1 MLLVCFTATNA
12 FAQTAKPQ
20 TRKERIAAA
29 RAAAAQRA
37 AKRAEAARASRFAVE
52 AKQLTILSRALKNE
66 KKPGAAY
73 RRLAAF
79 AKRYSKEE
87 LGARAA
93 LALGYYDFNQSR
105 YPEARRWLDAAKPE
119 TLLADYVLF
128 WSAQVD
134 RNLGNL
140 PAALD
145 QLENL
150 RRDYPQSV
158 MRDLALQA
166 LSEAAIAA
174 NQPQRALDA
183 LAAFENTDKHA
194 KLLFLRAQAY
204 EQSGDKIA
212 AAGDY
217 LSVYDNF
224 PLSPSAPEAGEKAN
238 YFQGVLGDAF
248 PKPTVAAQMA
258 RAGILFDAH
267 NWQDAQNAYSLTL
280 PQLTGPDQEL
290 AQVRIADCAVQLGGN
305 AAALASLQ
313 LQTPEVD
320 AERLYY
326 LSQAYRSIPDEA
338 NMLATVSQAI
348 ARAPQSAWT
357 ERTLFA
363 TGNYYWVKLDRDNAA
378 KYYQQVVDR
387 FPQSAD
393 AIDAQWRV
401 LWASYM
407 GHRDAAANLLTKF
420 LTDYPNSSYTP
431 DALYWLGR
439 LAQDAGQAA
448 EARAYYRK
456 LQQRYPNNYFTVHAA
471 AHLRALKPGPAAA
484 LSILDAIAPLA
495 PALQVGAAEAPEAL
509 PWVQRSVALETIAFD
524 DSAMME
530 LRAAYDATHSPMLQM
545 AIARADTNGEHYGGA
560 IVALRIIYPELESRR
575 FADVPHEVWMLSF
588 PMPYARPIRSAARRM
603 RLDPMLVAALI
614 RQESAFEKNA
624 QSASN
629 AFGLMQLLPKTARPL
644 AHRLRMRYSEE
655 QLLDPLYN
663 LRLGTVYLSDLLKSF
678 HSAEAALAAYN
689 AGEDRV
695 TLWQGGQ
702 NYAEL
707 PEFVESIP
715 FTQTRQYVEII
726 TRNAT
731 IYRQLYGGRR

>member
-1 MLLVCFTATNA
+1 
-12 FAQTAKPQ
+12 
-20 TRKERIAAA
+20 
-29 RAAAAQRA
+29 
-37 AKRAEAARASRFAVE
+37 
-52 AKQLTILSRALKNE
+52 LKKE

-73 RRLAAF
+73 RRLVVF

-93 LALGYYDFNQSR
+93 LALGYYDYNQAR
-105 YPEARRWLDAAKPE
+105 YAEARRWLDAAKPE

-128 WSAQVD
+128 WSVQVD

-145 QLENL
+145 QLESL
-150 RRDYPQSV
+150 LHDYPQSV

-166 LSEAAIAA
+166 LGEAAIAA

-183 LAAFENTDKHA
+183 FAACQNIDKHA

-204 EQSGDKIA
+204 EQAGDKIA

-217 LSVYDNF
+217 LAVYDHF
-224 PLSPSAPEAGEKAN
+224 PLSSSAAEAGEKVN

-248 PKPTVAAQMA
+248 PKPAVAAQMA
-258 RAGILFDAH
+258 RAEILFDAH
-267 NWQDAQNAYSLTL
+267 QWQDAQNAYSQAL

-305 AAALASLQ
+305 AATLASLQ
-313 LQTPEVD
+313 LQTPQVD

-326 LSQAYRSIPDEA
+326 LSQAYRSATDET

-348 ARAPQSAWT
+348 ARVPQSDWT

-363 TGNYYWVKLDRDNAA
+363 TGNYYWVKLDRDAAA
-378 KYYQQVVDR
+378 KYYQQVVDD

-401 LWASYM
+401 VWAAYM
-407 GHRDAAANLLTKF
+407 GHRDDAATLLTKF
-420 LTDYPNSSYTP
+420 LTDYPNSVYTP
-431 DALYWLGR
+431 DTLYWLGR
-439 LAQDAGQAA
+439 LAQDAGQAP
-448 EARAYYRK
+448 EARAYYQK
-456 LQQRYPNNYFTVHAA
+456 LQQRYPNNYFTLHAA
-471 AHLRALKPGPAAA
+471 EHLRALRRRPAAS
-484 LSILDAIAPLA
+484 LPILDAIAPLA
-495 PALQVGAAEAPEAL
+495 PAPHVGTAEAPEAI

-530 LRAAYDATHSPMLQM
+530 LRAAYDATHSPMLEM
-545 AIARADTNGEHYGGA
+545 AIARAATNAEHYGGA

-588 PMPYARPIRSAARRM
+588 PMAYAPAIRRAARRV
-603 RLDPMLVAALI
+603 RVDPMLAVALI
-614 RQESAFEKNA
+614 RQESAFEKDA
-624 QSASN
+624 HSSSN

-644 AHRLRMRYSEE
+644 AHRLRLRYSEE
-655 QLLDPLYN
+655 QLFDPVYN
-663 LRLGTVYLSDLLKSF
+663 LRLGTVYLSDLMKSF

-695 TLWQGGQ
+695 TLWQTGQ
-702 NYAEL
+702 TYAEL

-726 TRNAT
+726 MRNAT
-731 IYRQLYGGRR
+731 IYRELSRGRR

>member
-1 MLLVCFTATNA
+1 MLLACFSASTA
-12 FAQTAKPQ
+12 FPQTARRQ

-29 RAAAAQRA
+29 RAAAAERA
-37 AKRAEAARASRFAVE
+37 AKRAAAAQARRFAVE
-52 AKQLTILSRALKNE
+52 AKQLTTLSRALKNE
-66 KKPGAAY
+66 KNPGAAY

-93 LALGYYDFNQSR
+93 LALGYYDFNQGR
-105 YPEARRWLDAAKPE
+105 YAEARRWLDAAKPE

-140 PAALD
+140 PAALG
-145 QLENL
+145 QLETL
-150 RRDYPQSV
+150 RRDYPQSA
-158 MRDLALQA
+158 MSALALQA
-166 LSEAAIAA
+166 FAEAAIAA
-174 NQPQRALDA
+174 NQPQRVLTAF
-183 LAAFENTDKHA
+183 AAQQDIDKNP
-194 KLLFLRAQAY
+194 KFLFLRAQAY

-217 LSVYDNF
+217 LSVYDHF
-224 PLSPSAPEAGEKAN
+224 PLSTSAAEAGEKVN

-248 PKPTVAAQMA
+248 PKPNVAERLA

-267 NWQDAQNAYSLTL
+267 HWQDAQTAYS
-280 PQLTGPDQEL
+280 QLLSELVGSDQEL
-290 AQVRIADCAVQLGGN
+290 AQLRIADCGLQLGGIST
-305 AAALASLQ
+305 ALASLQ

-326 LSQAYRSIPDEA
+326 LSQAYRSANDEP
-338 NMLATVSQAI
+338 NMLASISQAI
-348 ARAPQSAWT
+348 ARAPQSPWT
-357 ERTLFA
+357 ERALFA
-363 TGNYYWVKLDRDNAA
+363 TGNYYWVLLDRDKAA
-378 KYYQQVVDR
+378 NYYQQVADR

-407 GHRDAAANLLTKF
+407 GHRDDAASLLTKF
-420 LTDYPNSSYTP
+420 LTNYPNSVYTP

-448 EARAYYRK
+448 DARAYYQK

-471 AHLRALKPGPAAA
+471 AHLRALKRGAAA
-484 LSILDAIAPLA
+484 PLPLLDAISPLA
-495 PALQVGAAEAPEAL
+495 PSLQVGAAEAPEAL

-524 DSAMME
+524 DSAMLE
-530 LRAAYDATHSPMLQM
+530 LRAAYDITHSPMLQL
-545 AIARADTNGEHYGGA
+545 AIARASANGEHYGGS

-575 FADVPHEVWMLSF
+575 FADVPREVWMLSF
-588 PMPYARPIRSAARRM
+588 PLPYAQPIRRAARRE
-603 RLDPMLVAALI
+603 RLDPMLVTALI

-624 QSASN
+624 LSVSN
-629 AFGLMQLLPKTARPL
+629 AFGLMQLLPKTAAPL
-644 AHRLRMRYSEE
+644 SHRIRMRYSEAR
-655 QLLDPLYN
+655 LFDPLYN
-663 LRLGTVYLSDLLKSF
+663 LRLGTLYFSGLLKTF

-695 TLWQGGQ
+695 TLWQTGQ
-702 NYAEL
+702 HYAEL

-726 TRNAT
+726 MRNAV

>member
-1 MLLVCFTATNA
+1 MCFSAPNA
-12 FAQTAKPQ
+12 VAQTAKPQ

-37 AKRAEAARASRFAVE
+37 AKRAEAVQARHFAIE
-52 AKQLTILSRALKNE
+52 AKELTTLARALKDE
-66 KKPGAAY
+66 KKPGGAY
-73 RRLAAF
+73 RRLGAF

-93 LALGYYDFNQSR
+93 LALGYYDFNQGR
-105 YPEARRWLDAAKPE
+105 YAEARRWLDAAKPE
-119 TLLADYVLF
+119 TLLADYALF

-145 QLENL
+145 QLETL
-150 RRDYPQSV
+150 QRDYPRSV
-158 MRDLALQA
+158 MSALALQA
-166 LSEAAIAA
+166 LAEAAIAA
-174 NQPQRALDA
+174 NQPQRALTA
-183 LAAFENTDKHA
+183 LAQAQGVDKNP

-224 PLSPSAPEAGEKAN
+224 PLSPSATEAAEKAN

-248 PKPTVAAQMA
+248 PKPAVADRLA
-258 RAGILFDAH
+258 RAAILFDAH
-267 NWQDAQNAYSLTL
+267 HWQDAQNAYSQVL
-280 PQLTGPDQEL
+280 PELVGPDQEL
-290 AQVRIADCAVQLGGN
+290 AQVRVADCAVQLGGN
-305 AAALASLQ
+305 AVTLASLQ

-326 LSQAYRSIPDEA
+326 LSQAYRSAADEA
-338 NMLATVSQAI
+338 NMLATVSRAM

-363 TGNYYWVKLDRDNAA
+363 AGNYYWVKLDRDNAA

-401 LWASYM
+401 LWASYR
-407 GHRDAAANLLTKF
+407 GHRDDAASLLAKF
-420 LTDYPNSSYTP
+420 LTDYPNSPYTP

-448 EARAYYRK
+448 EARAYYQK

-471 AHLRALKPGPAAA
+471 EHLRALKRGPAAS
-484 LSILDAIAPLA
+484 LSILDVIAPL
-495 PALQVGAAEAPEAL
+495 PPGPQVGAAEAPEAL

-530 LRAAYDATHSPMLQM
+530 LHAAYDATHSPMLQL
-545 AIARADTNGEHYGGA
+545 AIARASANAEHYGGA
-560 IVALRIIYPELESRR
+560 IVALRILYPELESRR
-575 FADVPHEVWMLSF
+575 FADVPHEAWMLSF
-588 PMPYARPIRSAARRM
+588 PMPYAQPIRSAARRM
-603 RLDPMLVAALI
+603 RLDPMLVAGLI
-614 RQESAFEKNA
+614 RQESAFEK
-624 QSASN
+624 SALSVSN
-629 AFGLMQLLPKTARPL
+629 AFGLMQLLPKTAAPL
-644 AHRLRMRYSEE
+644 SHRIRMRYSEE
-655 QLLDPLYN
+655 RLLDPVYN
-663 LRLGTVYLSDLLKSF
+663 LRLGTLYFSDLLKTF

-726 TRNAT
+726 MRNAT